1 LGEIGGKL
9 HGKNDLE
16 IEFDDFFLFPGG
28 SGGFAAQRST
38 HSELF
43 LIFYPRFCVDYA

>member
-1 LGEIGGKL
+1 MAKMIWESSLMI
-9 HGKNDLE
+9 
-16 IEFDDFFLFPGG
+16 FLFPGG